1 MKLQNLS
8 DKALAKIASNLET
21 EHRRRANRKA
31 AATAILAVLKK
42 HKLSINDI
50 TELDFGKR
58 AAKARRKKTVAS
70 KAKAKPYEKRDKRL
84 KPIYKYKNPNGLEKW
99 GGRGR
104 PPKWV
109 NEILS
114 REGISIA
121 QFKALKRFKI

>member
-1 MKLQNLS
+1 MKLENLS
-8 DKALAKIASNLET
+8 DKALSKVASNLAT

-42 HKLSINDI
+42 HKLSVNDM

-58 AAKARRKKTVAS
+58 TAKTRRKKTVTS
-70 KAKAKPYEKRDKRL
+70 KAKENPSEKREKRH
-84 KPIYKYKNPNGLEKW
+84 KPVYKYKNKNGSEKW
-99 GGRGR
+99 SGRGR

-109 NEILS
+109 SEILS